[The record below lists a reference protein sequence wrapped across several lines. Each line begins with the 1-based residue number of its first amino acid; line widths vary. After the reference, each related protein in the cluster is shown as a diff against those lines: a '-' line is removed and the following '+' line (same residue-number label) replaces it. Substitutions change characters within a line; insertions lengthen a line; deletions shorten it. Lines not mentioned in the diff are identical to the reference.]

1 LIRAK
6 NDDCGDTDCGEGSI
20 GATVVAGMDVPR
32 PEHVLDPVALFVDEG
47 VMGDRDLPF
56 SRRGEDQMIA

>member
-1 LIRAK
+1 M
-6 NDDCGDTDCGEGSI
+6 

-47 VMGDRDLPF
+47 VMRDRELPF